1 LSERAA
7 AQSRDEADL
16 DDLMARARA
25 AREHAYAPYSRF
37 RVGAAVSTDR
47 GIFSGAN
54 VENASYGLS
63 ICAERVAASTAVA
76 AGARRIDAVA
86 VTSSATGPASP
97 CGACRQFLYEFG
109 ADMTVVSEGT
119 DGTRKVWALSELLV
133 DGCGRSDLESAGCDT

>member
-7 AQSRDEADL
+7 AERGGQPDL
-16 DDLMARARA
+16 DDLMDRARA

-37 RVGAAVSTDR
+37 QVGAAVSTDR

-54 VENASYGLS
+54 VENASYGVT

-76 AGARRIDAVA
+76 AGVRRIRALA
-86 VTSSATGPASP
+86 MTSSAPAPVSP

-109 ADMTVVSEGT
+109 PDLTVVSEGAKGGRRAWT
-119 DGTRKVWALSELLV
+119 LSELLV
-133 DGCGRSDLESAGCDT
+133 DGFGPADLQGSGDG